1 MSQIPIPQPEKSV
14 VQATPGLLETY
25 EITGHKMTRL
35 AKAAIHMI
43 GHVVG
48 ADGIAEAISSQKI
61 ESTRR
66 NYVRILGH
74 GGLELFGI
82 VQTIQQAM
90 GDERL
95 DELDGVT
102 LYRKQVGNSTLLS
115 QDGNII
121 LAHENNHPQTSFK
134 GEPIQTNLIK
144 AYSLR
149 VDDAPSWTGTMNDTP
164 IGSILKVDAVRT
176 ANYAYPDGS
185 QVIVPNVIASV
196 VEDPISDLHF
206 ARRIADALVVPTAA

>member
-66 NYVRILGH
+66 NY
-74 GGLELFGI
+74 